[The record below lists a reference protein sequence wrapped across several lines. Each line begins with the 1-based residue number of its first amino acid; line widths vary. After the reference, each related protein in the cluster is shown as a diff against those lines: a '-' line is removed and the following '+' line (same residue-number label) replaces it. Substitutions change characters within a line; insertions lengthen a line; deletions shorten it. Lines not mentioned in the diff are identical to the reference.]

1 MKTLAESLF
10 DKDAITNS
18 DDIGYQLKDQVFYDG
33 EILHRLTG
41 VWNLAALA
49 GVPGQPHA
57 LIMIDWKKVKA
68 DLKKYK
74 GQNIDLGLYAHYNSD
89 KYKIHNATTK
99 VKTEA
104 FARLILSIRTA
115 EKCNFESYNHNQ
127 AFERDLCDKL
137 NKYIVEKTLTGAP
150 AKDSFYFKVETKH
163 NALNVLFYN
172 RGYYSN
178 YELIRWEFLK
188 LRDE

>member
-10 DKDAITNS
+10 DKDVITNS
-18 DDIGYQLKDQVFYDG
+18 NDIGYQLKDQVFYDG
-33 EILHRLTG
+33 EILRRLG
-41 VWNLAALA
+41 DEWYLAALA

-57 LIMIDWKKVKA
+57 LIMIDWKKVGVN
-68 DLKKYK
+68 LKKYK
-74 GQNIDLGLYAHYNSD
+74 GQNIDLGLYAHYNTD
-89 KYKIHNATTK
+89 KYKIHNTATK

-104 FARLILSIRTA
+104 FARLILSMRMA
-115 EKCNFESYNHNQ
+115 EKCDFESYNHNQ
-127 AFERDLCDKL
+127 TFERDLCDKL
-137 NKYIVEKTLTGAP
+137 NKYIVEKTVTGAP

-163 NALNVLFYN
+163 NALTVLFYSQ
-172 RGYYSN
+172 GYDRN